1 MTPTPSLPEHHLR
14 VFTNQE
20 INELPLRHYEGKV
33 TVVRTE
39 KQLKAALRA
48 LEGENLLGFD
58 TETRP
63 VFRKGQGPYPPAL
76 VQLAAADHVYLFQIS
91 VLSFNDG
98 LKDLLADAS
107 VTKTGVSVTDDVK
120 ALKDLS
126 AFEEAGFLDLGTLS
140 ARLQMKTH
148 GLRNLAANLLGFRI
162 SKSAQC
168 SNWARENLSQAQIV
182 YAATD
187 AWISR
192 EIYLA
197 FHSLGVIGPDLP

>member
-1 MTPTPSLPEHHLR
+1 MTPTVSLPEHHLR
-14 VFTNQE
+14 VFCNEE
-20 INELPLRHYEGKV
+20 INVLPLRHYEGEV
-33 TVVRTE
+33 TVVRTD
-39 KQLKAALRA
+39 KQLKAALKA
-48 LEGENLLGFD
+48 LEGETLLGFD

-91 VLSFNDG
+91 QLTFGDG
-98 LKDLLADAS
+98 LKDVLADRS
-107 VTKTGVSVTDDVK
+107 VVKTGVSVSDDVK

-126 AFEEAGFLDLGTLS
+126 PFEEAGFLDLGALS

-162 SKSAQC
+162 SKGAQC
-168 SNWARENLSQAQIV
+168 SNWARETLSPAQII

-197 FHSLGVIGPDLP
+197 FRELGALPPEWP

>member
-14 VFTNQE
+14 AFGNEE
-20 INELPLRHYEGKV
+20 INVLPLRHYEGGV
-33 TVVRTE
+33 TVVRTD
-39 KQLKAALRA
+39 KQLKAALKA
-48 LEGENLLGFD
+48 LEGEELLGFD

-76 VQLAAADHVYLFQIS
+76 VQLASADHVYLFQIS
-91 VLSFNDG
+91 VLTFGDG
-98 LKDLLADAS
+98 LKDLLAAPS
-107 VTKTGVSVTDDVK
+107 VIKTGVSVTDDVK

-126 AFEEAGFLDLGTLS
+126 PFQEAGFLDLGTLS
-140 ARLQMKTH
+140 AKLQMKTH

-168 SNWARENLSQAQIV
+168 SNWARENLSRSQIL

-197 FHSLGVIGPDLP
+197 FRDLGVLPERP